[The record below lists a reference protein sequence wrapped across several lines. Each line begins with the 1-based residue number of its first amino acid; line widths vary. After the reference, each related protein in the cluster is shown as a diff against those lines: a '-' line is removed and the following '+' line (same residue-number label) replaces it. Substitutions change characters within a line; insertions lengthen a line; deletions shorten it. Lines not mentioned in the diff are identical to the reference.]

1 MAIALLVSLIVFP
14 LFATI
19 DFENRVR
26 YCLKS
31 LQQMQTIIIQGFI
44 CQNEMGAQI
53 SITRS
58 STIEQMVRTAM
69 NCLCT
74 RLVEA
79 RLEPSRFLQRIFNRK
94 RRHLFDLTLQ
104 GKFPSSILCIE
115 SKKIIEFFS
124 FHRTRRF
131 YQFINVPCIFT
142 SINGSTMSI

>member
-1 MAIALLVSLIVFP
+1 MAISILVSLTIFP

-31 LQQMQTIIIQGFI
+31 LQQMQTIVVQGFI

-69 NCLCT
+69 NVLCM
-74 RLVEA
+74 RLGEA
-79 RLEPSRFLQRIFNRK
+79 RMEPSRFLQRIFNRK
-94 RRHLFDLTLQ
+94 RRHIFDLTLQ
-104 GKFPSSILCIE
+104 GNITYSE
-115 SKKIIEFFS
+115 QKISNFS
-124 FHRTRRF
+124 FDRTRRF
-131 YQFINVPCIFT
+131 Y
-142 SINGSTMSI
+142 